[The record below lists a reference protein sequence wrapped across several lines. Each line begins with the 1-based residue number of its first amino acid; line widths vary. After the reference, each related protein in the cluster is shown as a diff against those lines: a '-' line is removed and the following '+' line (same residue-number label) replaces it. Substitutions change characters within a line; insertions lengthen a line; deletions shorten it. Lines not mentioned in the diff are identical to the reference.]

1 MRKAFLESHGYQVLL
16 ASSGPEGLELLEKHR
31 IDVVVLDYR
40 MPRMD
45 GGAVAREIRRTQP
58 DVPIILLTGFPQS
71 IPQAVRSMVN
81 AVVLKGQSP
90 LSLLQAI
97 EATLPEIILDPRLET
112 VSRDSLEL
120 TKKRINQIKEVGA
133 EQRKK
138 IGRS

>member
-58 DVPIILLTGFPQS
+58 DVPIILLTGFPQN